1 MLLNYRMFFPKFIF
15 SLLLLNTFFDNKRVE
30 GFVRDRFN
38 SSLQQQSDEE
48 IIDNN
53 NNNNNNYLVTTNTF
67 IDNNHDKNLPN
78 FLNKFGKIGVNYD
91 LDVNDTEPSLKNQ
104 PFIYCQKFEQS
115 SCFSK
120 NPEDCTETVK
130 CYATINTHLLACMA
144 VSLYKINENGTV
156 HEMPSIKSCWSQ
168 GASELRECHSEDECV
183 VDTRRTG
190 TIGLSAKF
198 CCCRTHNCNAKFT
211 FKSEPDYEEEEEE
224 EEDNE
229 IAKLL
234 GISLTQQTLPPSQPT
249 FHQKLQ
255 NYHWTLFII
264 GMIFLIILFLII
276 SISFFAITQKIR
288 KKITKKGVKQIRPIS
303 NGTNIREP
311 LIGGEVTLSDGTK
324 LKLHEM
330 EIIEKIAEGRFGQV
344 FKAKIGDRFLAI
356 KQFVD
361 NGEDSWTNE
370 MDIHSMKSISK
381 NDCIAEFL
389 GGFYYEKKYMLLIKF
404 YSKCSLYDYLKENT
418 VTLFE
423 SLKMISSMLCGLSF
437 LHEEMPNGPNS
448 KPTIV
453 HRDLKS
459 KNILVRDDLSTCI
472 TDFGLALKCESSKTI
487 SPGQNLL
494 QVGTRRYM
502 SPEVLE
508 GATEF
513 TSFAFQQIDVYAAA
527 LVIWEVLSRTC
538 INEEN
543 KEEKENIK
551 NGKIENICLSS
562 SPPPFMLPYEAEI
575 GTNPSLSQIRE
586 HVALRKCRPRVRPT
600 LMQNEISTSIVRT
613 MSEMW
618 DHEPD
623 CRITSSCARDRSL
636 IWLTNTRI
644 LYQIK

>member
-1 MLLNYRMFFPKFIF
+1 MLLIYRMFYYSSFVIN
-15 SLLLLNTFFDNKRVE
+15 LLLFNIFFDNKRVE

-48 IIDNN
+48 IIDNS
-53 NNNNNNYLVTTNTF
+53 NNYLATSNALT
-67 IDNNHDKNLPN
+67 DNNHENLPE
-78 FLNKFGKIGVNYD
+78 FFNKFGKIGVNYD
-91 LDVNDTEPSLKNQ
+91 LDVNDTEPALKNK
-104 PFIYCQKFEQS
+104 PFIYCQKYEQN
-115 SCFSK
+115 SCASK

-130 CYATINTHLLACMA
+130 CYAAINTHLLACMA
-144 VSLYKINENGTV
+144 VSLYTINENGTF
-156 HEMPSIKSCWSQ
+156 HEIPSIKSCWSQ
-168 GASELRECHSEDECV
+168 GASELRECRSEDECV

-198 CCCRTHNCNAKFT
+198 CCCRTHNCNSKFT
-211 FKSEPDYEEEEEE
+211 FKPQPDYEDE

-229 IAKLL
+229 ITKLL
-234 GISLTQQTLPPSQPT
+234 GISANQQQTLPPSQPT
-249 FHQKLQ
+249 FHQQLQ
-255 NYHWTLFII
+255 NYHLALFIV
-264 GMIFLIILFLII
+264 GMLLLILLFITI
-276 SISFFAITQKIR
+276 SISCFAISQKLR
-288 KKITKKGVKQIRPIS
+288 KKITKKGIKQIRPIS
-303 NGTNIREP
+303 NGMNSREP
-311 LIGGEVTLSDGTK
+311 LIGGEVTLSDETR
-324 LKLHEM
+324 LKLTEM
-330 EIIEKIAEGRFGQV
+330 EITEKIAEGRFGQV
-344 FKAKIGDRFLAI
+344 YKAKIGDRFLAV

-389 GGFYYEKKYMLLIKF
+389 GGFYFEKKYMLLIKF
-404 YSKCSLYDYLKENT
+404 YSKCSLFDYLKENT
-418 VTLFE
+418 VTLLQ
-423 SLKMISSMLCGLSF
+423 SLRMISSMLCGLAF
-437 LHEEMPNGPNS
+437 LHEEIPNGSDP

-543 KEEKENIK
+543 KEENVVNKLTENCENIR
-551 NGKIENICLSS
+551 LTST
-562 SPPPFMLPYEAEI
+562 PPPFMLPYEAEI

-586 HVALRKCRPRVRPT
+586 HVALRKCRPRVRPA
-600 LMQNEISTSIVRT
+600 LMDNEISTCIVRT

-636 IWLTNTRI
+636 IWLTNIRT
-644 LYQIK
+644 LMPN